1 MKRLLHI
8 IATPR
13 EEASNTLQITESF
26 LASFKQKHPDWIID
40 ELNLSQESL
49 PQLSMKSVSGKYTL
63 LQGKEL
69 FGTLRASWLEIVQH
83 IDRFRT
89 ADFFL
94 ISTPMWNFHIPY
106 MLKHYIDLI
115 VQPKYLFHYTDSG
128 QAEGLVKDKK
138 MVIITTRGGQYIGP
152 TQDLDFQEPY
162 LKTIFGFIGITDIA
176 FIKAEPMDKGI
187 EMQKKK
193 IEEAKKIAVDLA
205 KTII

>member
-8 IATPR
+8 VATPR
-13 EEASNTLQITESF
+13 EDISNTLQITESF
-26 LASFKQKHPDWIID
+26 LSSFSQIHSGWIVD
-40 ELNLSQESL
+40 ELNLSQETL
-49 PQLSMKSVSGKYTL
+49 PHLSMKSVSGKYTL

-69 FGTLRASWLEIVQH
+69 FGSLRASWLEIVQH
-83 IDRFRT
+83 IDRFKT

-94 ISTPMWNFHIPY
+94 ISAPMWNFHIPY

-115 VQPKYLFHYTDSG
+115 VQPKYLFRYTESG
-128 QAEGLVKDKK
+128 QVEGLVKDKK

-162 LKTIFGFIGITDIA
+162 LKTIFGFIGIVDVV
-176 FIKAEPMDKGI
+176 FIKAEPMDRGI
-187 EMQKKK
+187 ELQKKK
-193 IEEAKKIAVDLA
+193 IEEAKKMAEDLA